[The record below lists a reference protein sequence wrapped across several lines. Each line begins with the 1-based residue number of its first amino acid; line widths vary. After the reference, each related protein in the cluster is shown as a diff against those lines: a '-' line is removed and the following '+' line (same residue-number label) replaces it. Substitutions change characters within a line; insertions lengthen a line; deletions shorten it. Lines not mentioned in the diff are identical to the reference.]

1 MKISNKYNNVRKWL
15 IDKERY
21 EDVIKFDKSDKV
33 KERFYSEMT
42 GYSANSNTA
51 NTDIVSLKYKIEALQ
66 FTIKSKE
73 DIIKTKDL
81 TIDIQDKIIKA
92 LQEKLESK

>member
-1 MKISNKYNNVRKWL
+1 MKINNKYNNVRKWL

-21 EDVIKFDKSDKV
+21 EDVIIFDKSDNA

-42 GYSANSNTA
+42 GYSVKSNTDS
-51 NTDIVSLKYKIEALQ
+51 TDIDSLKYQIEAHQ
-66 FTIKSKE
+66 FTIKAKE

-92 LQEKLESK
+92 LQEKLDSK